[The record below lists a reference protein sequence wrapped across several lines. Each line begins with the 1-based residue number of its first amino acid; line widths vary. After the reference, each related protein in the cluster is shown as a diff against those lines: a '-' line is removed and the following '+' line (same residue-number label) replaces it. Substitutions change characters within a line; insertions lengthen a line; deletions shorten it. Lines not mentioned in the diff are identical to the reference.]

1 MKLTLN
7 PTLYLPK
14 GMSRQEY
21 IAYAQSFAKPS
32 GESFYTLIVRDIYL
46 PTDEKYPFDVR
57 DIERRF
63 FKTFDEAVEAMKAVV
78 ASQDYMPIYNF
89 KIERTLFDS
98 PEILSAVEFLY
109 DSKGNLLDSHI
120 SHYQYSEWNSQPFF
134 GIPDEQVRFHRGD
147 IVEVCYAGEVRLG
160 IVEYESRSYASKY
173 EDYKWLCQKDRWY
186 GADDGNDTFCVAFS
200 SDEDDWDTFFGVDL
214 MSPRYEIPEEK
225 RRELESLLKSE

>member
-14 GMSRQEY
+14 GMSREEY
-21 IAYAQSFAKPS
+21 IAYAQSLAKPS
-32 GESFYTLIVRDIYL
+32 GESFYTLIVRDICQ
-46 PTDEKYPFDVR
+46 PTEGTYPFDVR

-63 FKTFDEAVEAMKAVV
+63 FKTLDEAVEAMKAVV
-78 ASQDYMPIYNF
+78 SGQDYMPIYNF
-89 KIERTLFDS
+89 KIVQTLFDS
-98 PEILSAVEFLY
+98 PEIRSAVEFLY
-109 DSKGNLLDSHI
+109 GPDGTLLDSHT
-120 SHYQYSEWNSQPFF
+120 SHYQHSEWNPQPFF
-134 GIPDEQVRFHRGD
+134 GIPDEQVRFRQGD

-160 IVEYESRSYASKY
+160 IVEYESRSYTSKY
-173 EDYKWLCQKDRWY
+173 KDYKWLCQKDSWY

-214 MSPRYEIPEEK
+214 MTPRYGIPEEK